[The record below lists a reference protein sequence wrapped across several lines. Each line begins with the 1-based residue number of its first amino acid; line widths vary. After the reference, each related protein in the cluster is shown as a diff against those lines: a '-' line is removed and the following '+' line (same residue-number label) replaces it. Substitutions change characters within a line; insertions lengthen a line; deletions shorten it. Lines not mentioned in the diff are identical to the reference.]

1 MNHIQR
7 WLDSDH
13 KYLIMKY
20 NPYNNS
26 IFKMPVPITLNGH
39 FKYPFH
45 FGTYEC
51 PERKPSN
58 EIKKEKAS
66 RVETQ
71 KAYFQKNTYYN
82 LISCTFKAIFPF
94 TLA

>member
-13 KYLIMKY
+13 KYLILKY

-58 EIKKEKAS
+58 EIKKRKSLPSRNSKGLFSEK
-66 RVETQ
+66 
-71 KAYFQKNTYYN
+71 Y
-82 LISCTFKAIFPF
+82 L
-94 TLA
+94 L